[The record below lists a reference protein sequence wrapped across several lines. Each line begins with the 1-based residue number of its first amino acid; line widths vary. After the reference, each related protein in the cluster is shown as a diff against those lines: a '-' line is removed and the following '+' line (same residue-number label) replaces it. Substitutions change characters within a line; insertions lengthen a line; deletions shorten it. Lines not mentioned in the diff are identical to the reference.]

1 MNPPTVNIDELS
13 NIDRTVRTSSNDNNN
28 NQLRPPRVNINI
40 PSNVDREILS
50 DDELGMNYLANKNKV
65 LPKRFESDDISQVNT
80 YVPTNVI
87 KVEHDIDETFINSNS
102 NPIQNKPDLY
112 TQEDDI
118 MSLGRR
124 RPSISNHSNHSNHSH
139 NSSVH
144 SEEYDEPRSP
154 RETLKEKRKILFKLR
169 RYEKKGHKL
178 SGRYSIH
185 TPLDELQSEYYT
197 LRKEVNLEQGLKVS
211 KNILISACSMLEFV
225 NNKFDPLDIV
235 LDGWSEEINEDAD
248 NGDYDEVLEDLY
260 DKYCETIDV
269 GPEIKLLMMIG
280 GSAIKFHLTH
290 TILKTMIPNA
300 ETLLKQNPDLKED
313 IQDLISKKMPE
324 ISQMNNAFM
333 PQKNEMAKGLNNN
346 YIQKREMKGPHNVD
360 DIIRELEESNIDL
373 NMDNDEV
380 ASKNNF
386 FSNKNKRNIVSIPEL

>member
-13 NIDRTVRTSSNDNNN
+13 DIDRTVRTSSNN
-28 NQLRPPRVNINI
+28 NQFHPSRVNINI
-40 PSNVDREILS
+40 PSNVDGDILS

-65 LPKRFESDDISQVNT
+65 MPKRFVSEDISHVNT

-87 KVEHDIDETFINSNS
+87 KVEHDIDETLENS
-102 NPIQNKPDLY
+102 NPTPPMENKPDLY

-124 RPSISNHSNHSNHSH
+124 RPSMSNQSNHSH

-225 NNKFDPLDIV
+225 NNKFDPLDGV
-235 LDGWSEEINEDAD
+235 LDGWSEEINEDVD

-280 GSAIKFHLTH
+280 G
-290 TILKTMIPNA
+290 
-300 ETLLKQNPDLKED
+300 
-313 IQDLISKKMPE
+313 
-324 ISQMNNAFM
+324 
-333 PQKNEMAKGLNNN
+333 
-346 YIQKREMKGPHNVD
+346 
-360 DIIRELEESNIDL
+360 
-373 NMDNDEV
+373 
-380 ASKNNF
+380 
-386 FSNKNKRNIVSIPEL
+386 